1 MSQSERRS
9 KSKKADDALASRIEH
24 LREAIRHNDYRYYV
38 LNQPE
43 ISDSEYDQLMRE
55 LASLE
60 QEHPHL
66 VTPDSPT
73 QRVGG
78 APDEA
83 FRSVRHQTP
92 MLSLDNAFNEEELL
106 AWHQRI
112 MKALPEDHPTYTVEL
127 KIDGVGLAL
136 KYERGL
142 LIQAATRGDGTSG

>member
-1 MSQSERRS
+1 MLFLRRAKSANQICRRFWQIALQLADNPIMSQSERRS

-92 MLSLDNAFNEEELL
+92 MLSLDN
-106 AWHQRI
+106 
-112 MKALPEDHPTYTVEL
+112 
-127 KIDGVGLAL
+127 
-136 KYERGL
+136 
-142 LIQAATRGDGTSG
+142 